1 MRRRNVSVLP
11 LWTRRNL
18 PHLRAGSHRINRR
31 HHKIS
36 EFRRAIW
43 LILVLLIRLLRL
55 RRLSGIIVA
64 GMLPRL
70 KRKHRSEE
78 RRVGKEG
85 RTRWGPD
92 SEKKERQMRDR
103 RMR

>member
-1 MRRRNVSVLP
+1 MRLLNVSVLP

-43 LILVLLIRLLRL
+43 LILVLLIRLLRR

-64 GMLPRL
+64 GMLPR
-70 KRKHRSEE
+70 SEE
-78 RRVGKEG
+78 HTSELQSRFDLVCRLLL
-85 RTRWGPD
+85 
-92 SEKKERQMRDR
+92 EKKKHKILVKYIAYSMI
-103 RMR
+103 